1 MYRIVIVEDE
11 EIIRKGMQ
19 YAFPYDDW
27 DCVVVGDARNGE
39 EAIKVIQ
46 DKKPHIVLTDIEMP
60 IMNGIEMM
68 MQIEENISFIVISGY
83 DDFSYVQEAMSLD
96 AVGYLLKPI
105 VEEDLKKQLYKA
117 IQRYEMRKE
126 YLLNQEVKDQTKD
139 IDVFDDIRSGK
150 DDIVDAMILYIESN
164 YMNRFKLQDV
174 CEHLHYSESLLKK
187 RFKEVTTITFNDYL
201 NRYRVSQAIQLMKD
215 GDKVVHN
222 VAELVGFSDYKYFN
236 KVFQKYVGYSM
247 REFMRLLEE

>member
-139 IDVFDDIRSGK
+139 IDVFDDIRSSK